1 MPGGRC
7 LPCQCNN
14 NIDMHDPGS
23 CDTRTGACVK
33 CLYHTEGYACQ
44 HCKLGYYGNAG
55 TQSCR
60 SEFRCECD
68 TTELLYIHLYIYI
81 LYNLACLSG
90 TFGERVTKL
99 FTLEAKSNIL
109 SLVKSSYFIVL
120 SSAKWYGSEVSQL
133 PLSEVKGHH
142 LSDVSPPLCRVH
154 VLPDGHGS
162 SGLFLPRRLSVR
174 SAQRSVS
181 LPAQRGRSELRPLRR
196 RHVEHRQRNGLPA
209 LRLRPRPLLRIVL

>member
-23 CDTRTGACVK
+23 CDARTGACVK

-90 TFGERVTKL
+90 TFGGQ
-99 FTLEAKSNIL
+99 I
-109 SLVKSSYFIVL
+109 
-120 SSAKWYGSEVSQL
+120 
-133 PLSEVKGHH
+133 
-142 LSDVSPPLCRVH
+142 
-154 VLPDGHGS
+154 
-162 SGLFLPRRLSVR
+162 
-174 SAQRSVS
+174 
-181 LPAQRGRSELRPLRR
+181 
-196 RHVEHRQRNGLPA
+196 
-209 LRLRPRPLLRIVL
+209 